1 MQIVR
6 YDQASEQR
14 EITGDWQGWL
24 YAHGFLRI
32 RLVPVLGPWHRLMLE
47 VWKGAAGREF
57 MVYQP
62 PVEDG
67 AVPEMLYTALPDS
80 DTLEAFL
87 RATRGSLK
95 EALFQLPTHA
105 AMYAHH

>member
-14 EITGDWQGWL
+14 GITGDWQGWL

-32 RLVPVLGPWHRLMLE
+32 RLVPVVGPWHRLMLE

-62 PVEDG
+62 PVADSDIAEL
-67 AVPEMLYTALPDS
+67 LYTALPDS

-87 RATRGSLK
+87 STTRGHLR
-95 EALFQLPTHA
+95 EALFQLPA
-105 AMYAHH
+105 RPEMYAHH